1 MADEVGRRMEALMV
15 QAGKDIIPHMIMQAE
30 PCLMRRWS
38 KAAEPAFDE
47 NGKLIPWDDVP
58 KEN

>member
-1 MADEVGRRMEALMV
+1 MADEVGRRMEKLMV

-38 KAAEPAFDE
+38 KGAEPAFDQ
-47 NGKLIPWDDVP
+47 NGKLIPYEDAKD
-58 KEN
+58 N

>member
-1 MADEVGRRMEALMV
+1 MADEVGKRMEALMV

-47 NGKLIPWDDVP
+47 NGKLIPFEDA
-58 KEN
+58 K